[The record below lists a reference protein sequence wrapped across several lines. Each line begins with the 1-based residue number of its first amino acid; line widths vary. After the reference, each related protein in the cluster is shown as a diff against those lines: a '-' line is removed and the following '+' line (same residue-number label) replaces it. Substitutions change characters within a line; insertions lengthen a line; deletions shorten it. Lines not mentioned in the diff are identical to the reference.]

1 MQKARFITDSKE
13 LMYKDIMASGLDMN
27 DKDLVRILVDQSK
40 EAFDWSI
47 NYLEVPYLDRVDQFG
62 GHSVARC
69 YTAFNTTGASIIKKQ
84 VEKVT
89 ELGIPFKKQTYFK
102 TFILDAAGKVIGG
115 IFREGYDYKDA
126 QKGKDIY
133 VKSNKAIILATGG
146 FRSDVAFRR

>member
-1 MQKARFITDSKE
+1 MRTLITYDIETDVIVIGSGFAGLSAAIEAKNAGADVLVFEKMKAVGGNSIISDGGIAAPETNMQKARFITDSKE

-89 ELGIPFKKQTYFK
+89 
-102 TFILDAAGKVIGG
+102 
-115 IFREGYDYKDA
+115 
-126 QKGKDIY
+126 
-133 VKSNKAIILATGG
+133 
-146 FRSDVAFRR
+146 